1 VVTRRTAPCNRGHRV
16 PRGSHFLPPGS
27 ESGGAAAPPSFPQGL
42 TILEASKVGSLT
54 DIPWTLNRADESEQR
69 IYLTTQNFECS
80 FPEGV
85 SVVEGTESITLKVHG
100 KPAAGPCTQQLTMFK
115 TYVQLPN
122 PINAR
127 KSLGA
132 HS

>member
-1 VVTRRTAPCNRGHRV
+1 MCLVVLTSCHQE
-16 PRGSHFLPPGS
+16 S

-42 TILEASKVGSLT
+42 PILEASKVGSLT
-54 DIPWTLNRADESEQR
+54 DIPWTLNRVDESEQR

-100 KPAAGPCTQQLTMFK
+100 KPTAGPCAQQLTMFK
-115 TYVQLPN
+115 TYVQLPK
-122 PINAR
+122 PINA
-127 KSLGA
+127 KKILGA
-132 HS
+132 DNQ